1 LLAAVP
7 SLTLQEN
14 FELQYRRP
22 RDSGIAHGGSQ
33 PPRFHP
39 ANFRSD
45 FRGPGARL
53 CNEINVRAKS
63 IGIVGGGIGGIATA
77 VALHQ
82 AGFNAVVYEKEERL
96 REVGVGMMLWPNA
109 TRVLRELGLLER
121 VLACSGPNTHFL
133 VRSSS
138 GKVLMNIAL
147 GQFDVPA
154 VCARRADLLAVLLT
168 ALPRERICLG
178 HDLQYLKQSRNK
190 VRLHFSG
197 GLVSEHD
204 AVVGADG
211 IRSRVR
217 SELFGDSD
225 PIYRGYTVW
234 RGAARY
240 DGNALPPNSNSE
252 TWGIGKRFGIL
263 NTGHKRFTWY
273 ATSNVPSNHLDAPC
287 GRKRELQ
294 DMFAGWHEPI
304 ADLIDASQEDEILK
318 HGARDFAPL
327 RRWGDGLVTLLGDAA
342 HPCTPNL
349 GQGGCMAL
357 EDALVLA
364 KCLDR
369 EASLRDALRSYESL
383 RFHRTRG
390 IQHRSLLMG
399 RIGQWQNPL
408 LVTGRRVVTRLLSPK
423 LIERNLRRVY
433 AYQT

>member
-1 LLAAVP
+1 M
-7 SLTLQEN
+7 
-14 FELQYRRP
+14 
-22 RDSGIAHGGSQ
+22 
-33 PPRFHP
+33 
-39 ANFRSD
+39 
-45 FRGPGARL
+45 GA
-53 CNEINVRAKS
+53 ES

-82 AGFNAVVYEKEERL
+82 VGINAVVYERAALL

-109 TRVLRELGLLER
+109 TRVLRDMGLLEK

-133 VRSSS
+133 VRANS

-147 GQFDVPA
+147 GNFDVPA

-168 ALPRERICLG
+168 ALPRGRVRLG
-178 HDLQYLKQSRNK
+178 HDLQCLTQSRGK
-190 VRLHFSG
+190 VRLNFSG
-197 GLVSEHD
+197 GLVEEHN

-234 RGAARY
+234 RGVARY
-240 DGNALPPNSNSE
+240 DGNALPPSSNSE
-252 TWGIGKRFGIL
+252 TWGVGKRFGIL

-273 ATSNVPSNHLDAPC
+273 ATANVPSNHLDAPC
-287 GRKRELQ
+287 GRKQELQ
-294 DMFAGWHEPI
+294 SMFAGWHEPI
-304 ADLIDASQEDEILK
+304 ADLIDATENDEILK
-318 HGARDFAPL
+318 NGARDFAPL
-327 RRWGDGLVTLLGDAA
+327 RRWGDRMVTLLGDAA

-364 KCLDR
+364 KCVDR
-369 EASLRDALRSYESL
+369 EASLQSALRRYESL

-390 IQHRSLLMG
+390 IQQRSLLMG
-399 RIGQWQNPL
+399 HIGQWQNPL

-423 LIERNLRRVY
+423 LIERNLRHVY
-433 AYQT
+433 SYKT

>member
-1 LLAAVP
+1 M
-7 SLTLQEN
+7 
-14 FELQYRRP
+14 
-22 RDSGIAHGGSQ
+22 
-33 PPRFHP
+33 
-39 ANFRSD
+39 
-45 FRGPGARL
+45 
-53 CNEINVRAKS
+53 RAKN

-77 VALHQ
+77 VALHR
-82 AGFNAVVYEKEERL
+82 AGFNAVVYEKGERL
-96 REVGVGMMLWPNA
+96 REVGAGMMLWPNA
-109 TRVLRELGLLER
+109 TRVLRELGLLEE
-121 VLACSGPNTHFL
+121 VLACSPPNTHFL
-133 VRSSS
+133 VRASS

-154 VCARRADLLAVLLT
+154 VCMRRADLLNVLLT
-168 ALPRERICLG
+168 ALPPERIRLG
-178 HDLQYLKQSRNK
+178 HDLQGLIQSRDK
-190 VRLHFSG
+190 VRLHFGG
-197 GLVSEHD
+197 GLVKEHD

-217 SELFGDSD
+217 SELFGKAE

-234 RGAARY
+234 RGVAQYGGDAQ
-240 DGNALPPNSNSE
+240 PPNSNSE
-252 TWGIGKRFGIL
+252 TWGAGKRFGIL

-273 ATSNVPSNHLDAPC
+273 ATSNVPSNHLDAPD

-294 DMFAGWHEPI
+294 DMFAGWHEPV
-304 ADLIDASQEDEILK
+304 ADLIDASQEEEILK
-318 HGARDFAPL
+318 NGARDFAPL

-364 KCLDR
+364 KCFER
-369 EASLRDALRSYESL
+369 EASLYRALRSYEAL
-383 RFHRTRG
+383 RFQRTRG
-390 IQHRSLLMG
+390 IQQRSLFMG

-433 AYQT
+433 AYTT

>member
-1 LLAAVP
+1 MR
-7 SLTLQEN
+7 T
-14 FELQYRRP
+14 
-22 RDSGIAHGGSQ
+22 
-33 PPRFHP
+33 
-39 ANFRSD
+39 
-45 FRGPGARL
+45 
-53 CNEINVRAKS
+53 KS

-82 AGFNAVVYEKEERL
+82 AGFNAVVYEKAEQL

-109 TRVLRELGLLER
+109 TRVLRELGLLEK

-133 VRSSS
+133 VRTSS

-154 VCARRADLLAVLLT
+154 VCARRADLLGVLLT
-168 ALPRERICLG
+168 ALPREHIHLG
-178 HDLQYLKQSRNK
+178 HALQGLTQSRNK
-190 VRLHFSG
+190 VRLHFEG
-197 GLVSEHD
+197 GLVKEHD

-217 SELFGDSD
+217 SELFGEAE

-234 RGAARY
+234 RGVARY
-240 DGNALPPNSNSE
+240 DGDAQPPHSNSE
-252 TWGIGKRFGIL
+252 TWGAGKRFGIL

-273 ATSNVPSNHLDAPC
+273 ATSNVPSNHPDARD

-294 DMFAGWHEPI
+294 EMFAGWHAPV

-318 HGARDFAPL
+318 NGARDFAPL
-327 RRWGDGLVTLLGDAA
+327 QRWGDRLVTLLGDAA

-369 EASLRDALRSYESL
+369 ETSLQAALRSYESL
-383 RFHRTRG
+383 RFRRTKG
-390 IQHRSLLMG
+390 IQQRSLFMG

-423 LIERNLRRVY
+423 LIEFNLRRVY
-433 AYQT
+433 AYKT